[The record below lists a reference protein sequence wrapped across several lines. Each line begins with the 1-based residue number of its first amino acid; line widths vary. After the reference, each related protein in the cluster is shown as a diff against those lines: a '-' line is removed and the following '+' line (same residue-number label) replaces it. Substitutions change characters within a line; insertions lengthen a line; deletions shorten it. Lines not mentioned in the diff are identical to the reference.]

1 MPHKFSE
8 NGPGIA
14 VGDVNGNG
22 LEDFFIGGAAGY
34 PGKLYLQVNEGQF
47 VGKDITGN
55 KPEEDMGALFFDAD
69 NDGDFDLYVVSG
81 GSNYDLSSP
90 NYQDRLYLNDGKG
103 NFTLTPNAL
112 PRMITSGSCV
122 IASDYDQDGDL
133 DLFIGGRIVPSQY
146 PMPAKSYI
154 LRNNGGKF
162 EDVTSQVA
170 PELHEIGLVT
180 GALWTDFDN
189 DGRIDLII
197 VGEWMPVAF
206 FKNTDDGFK
215 NITSSTGLQHSNGW
229 WNSIAAGD
237 FDEDGDI
244 DYVVGN
250 LGLNSIYKAS
260 ESYPVQVYAKDY
272 DKNGSMDP
280 IMTHFI
286 DGVEYPVH
294 PRDNLIEQIAYMRGR
309 FPRYEIYGKATMK
322 EVLGEAE
329 LNEAYVV
336 LLC

>member
-1 MPHKFSE
+1 
-8 NGPGIA
+8 
-14 VGDVNGNG
+14 
-22 LEDFFIGGAAGY
+22 
-34 PGKLYLQVNEGQF
+34 
-47 VGKDITGN
+47 
-55 KPEEDMGALFFDAD
+55 
-69 NDGDFDLYVVSG
+69 
-81 GSNYDLSSP
+81 
-90 NYQDRLYLNDGKG
+90 
-103 NFTLTPNAL
+103 
-112 PRMITSGSCV
+112 
-122 IASDYDQDGDL
+122 
-133 DLFIGGRIVPSQY
+133 
-146 PMPAKSYI
+146 
-154 LRNNGGKF
+154 
-162 EDVTSQVA
+162 
-170 PELHEIGLVT
+170 
-180 GALWTDFDN
+180 
-189 DGRIDLII
+189 
-197 VGEWMPVAF
+197 MPVTF
-206 FKNTDDGFK
+206 FKNTDNGFK

-244 DYVVGN
+244 DYAVGN

-280 IMTHFI
+280 VMTHFI

-336 LLC
+336 KSNNFQSSIIENKGGGKFEIRSLPIEAQFAPVFGILINDYDEDGHLDILLTGNSNATETQTGWYDASIGLYLKGDGKGSFSSVHVNKSGFFVDKNAKGMAELNVGDNKSLILVGCNNDSLQSYQYTSQGAFYTLQENRMMHLP